1 MADVNR
7 GTVDTGDESPGEAET
22 TDRPLR
28 RWCCC
33 CCFCCSG
40 EIAALR
46 VGTFIEGERT
56 TLGGAGVLMM
66 FLMVIVSDSFAGKT
80 QSRRTAQAEL
90 MTRESCFRV
99 GCEWMGLLGW
109 KVTLMFVI

>member
-7 GTVDTGDESPGEAET
+7 ETVDTGDESPGEAET
-22 TDRPLR
+22 KDRPLR
-28 RWCCC
+28 RWCC

-46 VGTFIEGERT
+46 LGTFIEGEST
-56 TLGGAGVLMM
+56 PLGGAGVLMM
-66 FLMVIVSDSFAGKT
+66 YLMVIVSDSAGLEKEKT
-80 QSRRTAQAEL
+80 SRRAAQAEL

-99 GCEWMGLLGW
+99 
-109 KVTLMFVI
+109 V

>member
-7 GTVDTGDESPGEAET
+7 ETVDTGDESPGEAQT

-28 RWCCC
+28 RWC

-46 VGTFIEGERT
+46 LGTFIEGERT
-56 TLGGAGVLMM
+56 PLAEAGANDVRGDR
-66 FLMVIVSDSFAGKT
+66 F
-80 QSRRTAQAEL
+80 
-90 MTRESCFRV
+90 
-99 GCEWMGLLGW
+99 
-109 KVTLMFVI
+109 